1 MITLKKEICCRR
13 WDRICSKIGLAAIDV
28 GSWESFDASQKFGLQ
43 INMCLVQ
50 DRKARAVADEIK
62 NSF

>member
-13 WDRICSKIGLAAIDV
+13 LDRICSKIGLAAIV
-28 GSWESFDASQKFGLQ
+28 RSWESFDVSQKFGLQ
-43 INMCLVQ
+43 INMCPVQ